1 MVKRYIFLMS
11 SLSFSHNNKSSHY
24 HTVNHFILQV
34 NQDTDN
40 VRVIVRCRPMN
51 DKEKGSGH
59 KMAVKVDEVR
69 GSITISNPT
78 SKGAEPPKV
87 FTFDRVFAPEC
98 KQTDVYNDGA
108 RPIVESVI
116 EGYNGMQSNQLL
128 RIIHKII
135 HMFISLAFKVP
146 SRNFQQKM
154 HLTKQW
160 PHMYVC
166 IISPK

>member
-1 MVKRYIFLMS
+1 MFSWSFLTQYE
-11 SLSFSHNNKSSHY
+11 SSHVHNY
-24 HTVNHFILQV
+24 FILQV

-116 EGYNGMQSNQLL
+116 EGYNGM
-128 RIIHKII
+128 
-135 HMFISLAFKVP
+135 
-146 SRNFQQKM
+146 
-154 HLTKQW
+154 
-160 PHMYVC
+160 
-166 IISPK
+166 